1 MLVRRCTNL
10 WCSGG
15 LKTRFITGEIR
26 IMKGDQ
32 RIVEVDCI
40 THVYPDMTK
49 VQICGLDFIV
59 NQGERVSILGS
70 NGCGKTTLLKHLL
83 GVLVPKNGSV
93 RVLGG
98 DPGKEYSTIRK
109 KVGVVMQDVDEQ
121 ILGPT
126 VYDDILFAPL
136 NYGIEKKKAAAMAKA
151 VIEKLSLEPIQMKIV
166 NYLSGGEK
174 KKVALAGALVME
186 PDLLILD
193 EPFTGLDPL
202 SRRDLIRILNG
213 LNEEK
218 GITFIMTLHEVDLVS
233 EVADVLYLMHGH
245 GDLSERG
252 RPEEIFGRFK
262 DLESF
267 NLEEPTLTRLF
278 KGLKKKGLDF
288 GAPLQIEDAIQL
300 IKKNWDEAFKSPNRA
315 VIDGEMGSFGEG
327 ENFK

>member
-1 MLVRRCTNL
+1 MNR
-10 WCSGG
+10 WFSGG
-15 LKTRFITGEIR
+15 SRIRFITGEIKT
-26 IMKGDQ
+26 MENGE

-59 NQGERVSILGS
+59 NQGERVSILGA
-70 NGCGKTTLLKHLL
+70 NGCGKTTLLKHLM
-83 GVLVPKNGSV
+83 GVLVPRDGSV
-93 RVLGG
+93 KVFGV
-98 DPGKEYSTIRK
+98 DPGREYKKIRERI
-109 KVGVVMQDVDEQ
+109 GVVMQDVDEQ

-136 NYGIEKKKAAAMAKA
+136 NYGLGKSEAERKAKE
-151 VIEKLSLEPIQMKIV
+151 VIERLNIEPIQGRIV
-166 NYLSGGEK
+166 HYLSGGEK

-193 EPFTGLDPL
+193 EPFTGLDPT
-202 SRRDLIRILNG
+202 SRRDFIKT
-213 LNEEK
+213 LNELNKEK
-218 GITFIMTLHEVDLVS
+218 GISFIMTLHEVDLVS
-233 EVADVLYLMHGH
+233 EVSDILYLMHGH

-278 KGLKKKGLDF
+278 KGLKKEGLDF
-288 GAPLQIEDAIQL
+288 GDPLQIDEAIRM
-300 IKKNWDEAFKSPNRA
+300 IKKQWNEIK
-315 VIDGEMGSFGEG
+315 
-327 ENFK
+327 K

>member
-1 MLVRRCTNL
+1 MEN
-10 WCSGG
+10 
-15 LKTRFITGEIR
+15 GE
-26 IMKGDQ
+26 

-59 NQGERVSILGS
+59 NQGERVSILGA
-70 NGCGKTTLLKHLL
+70 NGCGKTTLLKHLM
-83 GVLVPKNGSV
+83 GVLVPRDGSV
-93 RVLGG
+93 KVFGV
-98 DPGKEYSTIRK
+98 DPGKEYNKIRERI
-109 KVGVVMQDVDEQ
+109 GVVMQDVDEQ

-136 NYGIEKKKAAAMAKA
+136 NYGLGKSEAEGKARE
-151 VIEKLSLEPIQMKIV
+151 VIERLNIEPIQGRIV
-166 NYLSGGEK
+166 HYLSGGEK

-193 EPFTGLDPL
+193 EPFTGLDPT
-202 SRRDLIRILNG
+202 SRRDFIKT
-213 LNEEK
+213 LNELNKEK
-218 GITFIMTLHEVDLVS
+218 GISFIMTLHEVDLVS
-233 EVADVLYLMHGH
+233 EVSDILYLMHGH

-278 KGLKKKGLDF
+278 KGLKNEGLDF
-288 GAPLQIEDAIQL
+288 GDPLRIDEAIQA
-300 IKKNWDEAFKSPNRA
+300 IKKRWDETTK
-315 VIDGEMGSFGEG
+315 
-327 ENFK
+327 

>member
-1 MLVRRCTNL
+1 MPVRRCTNP

-83 GVLVPKNGSV
+83 GVLVPKDGSV
-93 RVLGG
+93 KVFGVN
-98 DPGKEYSTIRK
+98 PGKEFSKIRER
-109 KVGVVMQDVDEQ
+109 VGVVMQDVDEQ

-136 NYGIEKKKAAAMAKA
+136 NYGIEGKKAGAMARD
-151 VIEKLSLEPIQMKIV
+151 VIEKLNLGSIQKKIV

-186 PDLLILD
+186 PELLILD
-193 EPFTGLDPL
+193 EPFTGLDPV
-202 SRRDLIRILNG
+202 SRRDFIQILNE
-213 LNEEK
+213 LNKEK
-218 GITFIMTLHEVDLVS
+218 GITFIVTLHEVDLVP
-233 EVADVLYLMHGH
+233 EMTDILYLMHGH

-252 RPEEIFGRFK
+252 RPEEIFGKFK
-262 DLESF
+262 DLGSY
-267 NLEEPTLTRLF
+267 NLEEPTLTKLF
-278 KGLKKKGLDF
+278 KGLKEEGLDF
-288 GAPLQIEDAIQL
+288 GEPLFINEAIQS
-300 IKKNWDEAFKSPNRA
+300 IKKHWDETK
-315 VIDGEMGSFGEG
+315 
-327 ENFK
+327 K

>member
-1 MLVRRCTNL
+1 MPQ
-10 WCSGG
+10 
-15 LKTRFITGEIR
+15 GE
-26 IMKGDQ
+26 

-49 VQICGLDFIV
+49 VQICGLDFVV

-70 NGCGKTTLLKHLL
+70 NGCGKTTLLKHLV
-83 GVLVPKNGSV
+83 GILVPKDGSV
-93 RVLGG
+93 RVFGVN
-98 DPGKEYSTIRK
+98 PGKDFSIIRK
-109 KVGVVMQDVDEQ
+109 RIGVVMQDVDEQ

-136 NYGIEKKKAAAMAKA
+136 NYGVKKAEA
-151 VIEKLSLEPIQMKIV
+151 EKLAGNVIARLNLHSIRGKIV

-193 EPFTGLDPL
+193 EPFTGLDPV
-202 SRRDLIRILNG
+202 SRRDFIKILNE
-213 LNEEK
+213 LNREK
-218 GITFIMTLHEVDLVS
+218 GITFIITLHEVDLVP
-233 EVADVLYLMHGH
+233 EMTDILYLMHGH

-252 RPEEIFGRFK
+252 RPDEIFGKFK

-278 KGLKKKGLDF
+278 KGLKKEGLDF
-288 GAPLQIEDAIQL
+288 GEPLQVGEAIDS
-300 IKKNWDEAFKSPNRA
+300 IKKHWDAEKK
-315 VIDGEMGSFGEG
+315 VV
-327 ENFK
+327 

>member
-1 MLVRRCTNL
+1 
-10 WCSGG
+10 
-15 LKTRFITGEIR
+15 
-26 IMKGDQ
+26 MKEDE

-59 NQGERVSILGS
+59 NRGERVSILGS

-83 GVLVPKNGSV
+83 GVLIPKDGSV
-93 RVLGG
+93 KVFGV
-98 DPGKEYSTIRK
+98 DPGKEYSKIRE

-136 NYGIEKKKAAAMAKA
+136 NYGIERKKAEAMAKA
-151 VIEKLSLEPIQMKIV
+151 VIEKLNLVSIQNKIV

-186 PDLLILD
+186 PELLILD
-193 EPFTGLDPL
+193 EPFTGLDPV
-202 SRRDLIRILNG
+202 SRRDFIQILNE
-213 LNEEK
+213 LNKEK
-218 GITFIMTLHEVDLVS
+218 GITFIITLHEVDLVP
-233 EVADVLYLMHGH
+233 EMTDILYLMHGH

-252 RPEEIFGRFK
+252 RPDEIFGKFK

-278 KGLKKKGLDF
+278 KGLKKEGLDF
-288 GAPLQIEDAIQL
+288 GDPLFIDEAIQS
-300 IKKNWDEAFKSPNRA
+300 IKKHWDKAKR
-315 VIDGEMGSFGEG
+315 
-327 ENFK
+327 

>member
-1 MLVRRCTNL
+1 
-10 WCSGG
+10 
-15 LKTRFITGEIR
+15 
-26 IMKGDQ
+26 MKDDE

-59 NQGERVSILGS
+59 NRGERVSILGS

-83 GVLVPKNGSV
+83 GVLVPRDG
-93 RVLGG
+93 RVKVFGV
-98 DPGKEYSTIRK
+98 DPGKEFSKIRE

-136 NYGIEKKKAAAMAKA
+136 NYGVEKKKAEALAKA
-151 VIEKLSLEPIQMKIV
+151 VIERLNLEPIQKKIV

-193 EPFTGLDPL
+193 EPFTGLDPV
-202 SRRDLIRILNG
+202 SRRDLVRILNE
-213 LNEEK
+213 LNKEK
-218 GITFIMTLHEVDLVS
+218 GITFIMTLHEVDLVP
-233 EVADVLYLMHGH
+233 EMADILYLMHGH

-252 RPEEIFGRFK
+252 RPDEIFGKFK

-267 NLEEPTLTRLF
+267 NLEEPTLTKLF
-278 KGLKKKGLDF
+278 KGLKKEGLDF
-288 GAPLQIEDAIQL
+288 GDPLRMDKAIQS
-300 IKKNWDEAFKSPNRA
+300 IKKHWDEK
-315 VIDGEMGSFGEG
+315 
-327 ENFK
+327 K

>member
-1 MLVRRCTNL
+1 MEN
-10 WCSGG
+10 
-15 LKTRFITGEIR
+15 GE
-26 IMKGDQ
+26 

-59 NQGERVSILGS
+59 NQGERVSILGA
-70 NGCGKTTLLKHLL
+70 NGCGKTTLLKHLM
-83 GVLVPKNGSV
+83 GVLVPRDGSV
-93 RVLGG
+93 KVFGV
-98 DPGKEYSTIRK
+98 DPGKEYNKIRERI
-109 KVGVVMQDVDEQ
+109 GVVMQDVDEQ

-136 NYGIEKKKAAAMAKA
+136 NYGLGKSEAEGRAKE
-151 VIEKLSLEPIQMKIV
+151 VIERLNIEPIKGKIV
-166 NYLSGGEK
+166 HYLSGGEK

-193 EPFTGLDPL
+193 EPFTGLDPT
-202 SRRDLIRILNG
+202 SRRDFIKT
-213 LNEEK
+213 LNELNKEK
-218 GITFIMTLHEVDLVS
+218 GISFIMTLHEVDLVS
-233 EVADVLYLMHGH
+233 EVSDILYLMHGH

-278 KGLKKKGLDF
+278 KGLKKEGLDF
-288 GAPLQIEDAIQL
+288 GDPLQIDEAIRM
-300 IKKNWDEAFKSPNRA
+300 IKKQWNDK
-315 VIDGEMGSFGEG
+315 
-327 ENFK
+327 K

>member
-1 MLVRRCTNL
+1 MQ
-10 WCSGG
+10 
-15 LKTRFITGEIR
+15 KGER
-26 IMKGDQ
+26 IIQ
-32 RIVEVDCI
+32 VDCI

-83 GVLVPKNGSV
+83 GVLVPKDGSV
-93 RVLGG
+93 KVFGV
-98 DPGKEYSTIRK
+98 DPGKEFSKIRK
-109 KVGVVMQDVDEQ
+109 RVGVVMQDVDEQ

-136 NYGIEKKKAAAMAKA
+136 NYGIERKQAAAMAKV
-151 VIEKLSLEPIQMKIV
+151 VIEKLNLGPIQNKIV

-202 SRRDLIRILNG
+202 SRRDFVQILNE
-213 LNEEK
+213 LNKEK
-218 GITFIMTLHEVDLVS
+218 GITFIITLHEVDLVP
-233 EVADVLYLMHGH
+233 EMTDILYLMHGH

-252 RPEEIFGRFK
+252 RPDEIFGKFK
-262 DLESF
+262 NLESY
-267 NLEEPTLTRLF
+267 NLEEPTLTKLF
-278 KGLKKKGLDF
+278 KGLKKEGLDF
-288 GAPLQIEDAIQL
+288 GDPLRIDEAIQS
-300 IKKNWDEAFKSPNRA
+300 IKKYWDEMKNK
-315 VIDGEMGSFGEG
+315 GG
-327 ENFK
+327 